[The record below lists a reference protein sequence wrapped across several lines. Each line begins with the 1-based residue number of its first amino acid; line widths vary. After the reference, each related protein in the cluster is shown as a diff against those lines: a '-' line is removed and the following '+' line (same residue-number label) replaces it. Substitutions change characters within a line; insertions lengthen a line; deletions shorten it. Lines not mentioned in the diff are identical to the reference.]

1 MRRVSTEER
10 KTRLELATPTWQGRA
25 LPTELLPLVYRRW
38 DLNPHAR
45 NGQGIL
51 SPSCLP
57 FHHFG
62 SQRTSLFLRLQ
73 KYIFFS
79 ILQTESFFF
88 LAETIEH
95 RPETENVERR
105 TYSGLRS
112 NNHLPIIKMH
122 GRLSKAFRSSSKYF
136 RHLLTDCVL
145 SKAFSEVSPAA
156 MQTRVAGCKTL
167 QMESAIRRLR

>member
-1 MRRVSTEER
+1 MSGKRDSNSR
-10 KTRLELATPTWQGRA
+10 PQPWQGCA

-73 KYIFFS
+73 KYTFFRYPPNRVV
-79 ILQTESFFF
+79 FF

-95 RPETENVERR
+95 RPETENVEH
-105 TYSGLRS
+105 TLFSVLRS

-122 GRLSKAFRSSSKYF
+122 GRLSRAFRSSSKYL

-145 SKAFSEVSPAA
+145 SSALSEVSPAA

-167 QMESAIRRLR
+167 QMESIIRRLR